1 MIFTHLLNGCAPHQ
15 LHYIS
20 ELLPQLRNNTSN
32 LSEISLEIWTLW
44 ELCCSCSYLGNHLLN
59 TRLTVC
65 SAKFIVFDT
74 KFLGF
79 DTKFI
84 GFDTKFIVFDTQ
96 FLGFDTKF
104 IVFDTQFLVFTHDI
118 AYAAGLPTPHCNNHK
133 QSLKGHFLG
142 ITL

>member
-32 LSEISLEIWTLW
+32 LSEISLEIWILW

-74 KFLGF
+74 K
-79 DTKFI
+79 
-84 GFDTKFIVFDTQ
+84 